1 MYTKITLHIVAIIQA
16 LIEEIKS
23 VSVRSFVEGQVE
35 FETSNWHRLK
45 FPNHIEGGH
54 APSNDL
60 HFTPFKVR
68 ICSVQ
73 GLTHRVFEM
82 KASIDE
88 YGPQ

>member
-1 MYTKITLHIVAIIQA
+1 MYKKITLHIGAIIQA
-16 LIEEIKS
+16 LIEEIRS

-35 FETSNWHRLK
+35 FETSNWHRIK
-45 FPNHIEGGH
+45 FPNHQI
-54 APSNDL
+54 
-60 HFTPFKVR
+60 TPLKVQIR
-68 ICSVQ
+68 SVQ

>member
-1 MYTKITLHIVAIIQA
+1 MTPHIVAIIQA
-16 LIEEIKS
+16 VIEQKRL

-35 FETSNWHRLK
+35 FETSNCHRIK
-45 FPNHIEGGH
+45 FPDHIEGGH
-54 APSNDL
+54 APFNDL
-60 HFTPFKVR
+60 YFTPLKVR
-68 ICSVQ
+68 IRSVQ